1 LIVGLRPESLEPG
14 RTLTP
19 ESVEQSDLSAM
30 LGAAEPG
37 RLQMLLFQR
46 GHWCAACR
54 RHLALISD
62 EYDAFSERKI
72 DIVAVTHESV
82 DAMSD
87 RFYSFPIFADP
98 LLELAARFDLTGN
111 DEFGVR
117 TIRPSTIIV
126 RQTGE
131 IVFSYVG
138 DDSRDRPTIPA
149 LLLAIDNII

>member
-1 LIVGLRPESLEPG
+1 LIVGHRPESLEPG

-19 ESVEQSDLSAM
+19 ESVEQSDRAAT
-30 LGAAEPG
+30 LGAAAPG
-37 RLQMLLFQR
+37 RLQLLLFER

-82 DAMSD
+82 DAMSV
-87 RFYSFPIFADP
+87 RIYSFPLFADP
-98 LLELAARFDLTGN
+98 LLELAARFDLTGI
-111 DEFGVR
+111 DEFGVL

-126 RQTGE
+126 QDSGE
-131 IVFSYVG
+131 LVFSYVG

-149 LLLAIDNII
+149 LLLAIDNLV

>member
-1 LIVGLRPESLEPG
+1 MIVGHRPESLEPG

-19 ESVEQSDLSAM
+19 ESVEQSDRAAT
-30 LGAAEPG
+30 LGAAVPG
-37 RLQMLLFQR
+37 RLQLLLFER

-62 EYDAFSERKI
+62 EYDAFAERKI

-82 DAMSD
+82 DAISD
-87 RFYSFPIFADP
+87 RNYSFPLFADP
-98 LLELAARFDLTGN
+98 FLELAARFDLTGI
-111 DEFGVR
+111 DEFGVL

-126 RQTGE
+126 QDSGE

-149 LLLAIDNII
+149 LLLAIDNLT

>member
-1 LIVGLRPESLEPG
+1 LIVGHRPESLEPG

-19 ESVEQSDLSAM
+19 ESVEQSDRAAT
-30 LGAAEPG
+30 LGAAAPG
-37 RLQMLLFQR
+37 RLQLLLFER

-62 EYDAFSERKI
+62 GYDAFSERKI

-87 RFYSFPIFADP
+87 RIYSFPLFADP
-98 LLELAARFDLTGN
+98 LLELAARFDLTGI
-111 DEFGVR
+111 DEFGVP
-117 TIRPSTIIV
+117 TIRPSTIIA
-126 RQTGE
+126 RHSGE

-149 LLLAIDNII
+149 LLLAIDNLT